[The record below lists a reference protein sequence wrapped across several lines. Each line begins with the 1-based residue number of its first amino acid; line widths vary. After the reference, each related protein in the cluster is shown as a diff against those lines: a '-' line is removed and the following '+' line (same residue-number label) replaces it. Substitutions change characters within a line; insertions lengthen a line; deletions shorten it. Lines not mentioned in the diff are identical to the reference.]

1 MIDIEEVL
9 EIHNFL
15 INEFGGSHG
24 LRDQAL
30 LESALLRPFTTF
42 SGEDLYKTPVEKAAA
57 VFESIVKNHPFQ
69 DGNKR
74 IAYVVLRL
82 VLMNSGLDIVSS
94 EEEKYEFVIK
104 TASGK
109 LTIDEVKKWI
119 GDHIKNIRHPKN

>member
-30 LESALLRPFTTF
+30 LESALLRPLTTF
-42 SGEDLYKTPVEKAAA
+42 SGEELYKTPVEKAAA

-109 LTIDEVKKWI
+109 LMIDEVKKWI